1 MIREGFLFKIMEEKM
16 IYKAMLSIMQDV
28 DVIKKEK
35 RNKDQGFMFRGI
47 DDMMNSLHGLF
58 AKHGVFIVPIVE
70 SFDVKERPTKSNSV
84 IYLTHAVITFNFTA
98 QDGSFI
104 SIKNVGEAMDSG
116 DKGMNKAMS
125 IALKYALMQV
135 FLIPT
140 EDIADPDAEVAEET
154 KDTNIEIALADIAN
168 AKSKE
173 ELLSVWHKWAR
184 EYGQQGTDFYNKW
197 VLKQREFTK

>member
-1 MIREGFLFKIMEEKM
+1 M
-16 IYKAMLSIMQDV
+16 IYKAMLNIMSDV
-28 DVIKKEK
+28 DAIKKEK
-35 RNKDQGFMFRGI
+35 KNQQQGFMFRGI

-58 AKHGVFIVPIVE
+58 AKHGVFIIPIVE
-70 SFDVKERPTKSNSV
+70 SYDVKERPTKSGGIN
-84 IYLTHAVITFNFTA
+84 YLTHAVITFNFTA

-125 IALKYALMQV
+125 IALKYALMQT

-154 KDTNIEIALADIAN
+154 EDVNLLIAIDEAERVTSRAELEDVWRRN
-168 AKSKE
+168 AQY
-173 ELLSVWHKWAR
+173 
-184 EYGQQGTDFYNKW
+184 YGKNQQFITAFQKMAIKFP
-197 VLKQREFTK
+197 KQ

>member
-1 MIREGFLFKIMEEKM
+1 MEEKM
-16 IYKAMLSIMQDV
+16 IYKAMLNIMQDV
-28 DVIKKEK
+28 DAIKKEK
-35 RNKDQGFMFRGI
+35 KNQQQGFMFRGI

-58 AKHGVFIVPIVE
+58 AKHGVFIVPTVE
-70 SFDVKERPTKSNSV
+70 SFDVKERPTKSGGVN
-84 IYLTHAVITFNFTA
+84 YFTHAVITFNFTA
-98 QDGSFI
+98 VDGSFI

-125 IALKYALMQV
+125 IALKYALMQT

-154 KDTNIEIALADIAN
+154 KDTNIETALADIAN
-168 AKSKE
+168 AKNKE

-184 EYGQQGTDFYNKW
+184 DYGQQGTDFYNKW

>member
-1 MIREGFLFKIMEEKM
+1 MEEKM
-16 IYKAMLSIMQDV
+16 IYKAMLNIMRDV
-28 DVIKKEK
+28 DAIKKEK
-35 RNKDQGFMFRGI
+35 KNQQQGFMFRGI

-58 AKHGVFIVPIVE
+58 AKHGVFIIPIVE
-70 SFDVKERPTKSNSV
+70 SYDVKERPTKSGAIN
-84 IYLTHAVITFNFTA
+84 YFTHAVITFNFTA

-125 IALKYALMQV
+125 IALKYALMQT

-154 KDTNIEIALADIAN
+154 EDVNLLIAIDEAERVTSRAELEDVWRRN
-168 AKSKE
+168 AQY
-173 ELLSVWHKWAR
+173 
-184 EYGQQGTDFYNKW
+184 YGKNQQFITAFQKMA
-197 VLKQREFTK
+197 VKFPKQ

>member
-1 MIREGFLFKIMEEKM
+1 MEEKM
-16 IYKAMLSIMQDV
+16 IYKAMLNIMSDV
-28 DVIKKEK
+28 DAIKKEK
-35 RNKDQGFMFRGI
+35 KNQQQGFMFRGI

-58 AKHGVFIVPIVE
+58 AKHGVFIIPIVE
-70 SFDVKERPTKSNSV
+70 SYDVKERPTKSGGIN
-84 IYLTHAVITFNFTA
+84 YFTHAVITFNFTA

-125 IALKYALMQV
+125 IALKYALMQT

-154 KDTNIEIALADIAN
+154 EDVNLLIAIDEAERVTSRAELEDVWRRN
-168 AKSKE
+168 AQY
-173 ELLSVWHKWAR
+173 
-184 EYGQQGTDFYNKW
+184 YGKNQQFITAFQKMAIKFP
-197 VLKQREFTK
+197 KQ

>member
-1 MIREGFLFKIMEEKM
+1 MLNIM
-16 IYKAMLSIMQDV
+16 SDV
-28 DVIKKEK
+28 DAIKKEK
-35 RNKDQGFMFRGI
+35 KNQQQGFMFRGI

-58 AKHGVFIVPIVE
+58 AKHGVFIIPIVE
-70 SFDVKERPTKSNSV
+70 SYDVKERPTKSGGIN
-84 IYLTHAVITFNFTA
+84 YFTHAVITFNFTA

-125 IALKYALMQV
+125 IALKYALMQA

-154 KDTNIEIALADIAN
+154 KDTNLETALADIAN
-168 AKSKE
+168 AKCKE
-173 ELLSVWHKWAR
+173 ELLEVWHKWAR
-184 EYGQQGTDFYNKW
+184 NYGQQGTDFYNKW
-197 VLKQREFTK
+197 VLKQREFK

>member
-1 MIREGFLFKIMEEKM
+1 MIREGFLFTIMEEKM
-16 IYKAMLSIMQDV
+16 IYKAMLNIMQDV
-28 DVIKKEK
+28 DAIKKEK
-35 RNKDQGFMFRGI
+35 KNQQQGFMFRGI
-47 DDMMNSLHGLF
+47 DDMMNSLHCLF
-58 AKHGVFIVPIVE
+58 AKHGVFIVPTVE
-70 SFDVKERPTKSNSV
+70 SFDVKERPTKNGG
-84 IYLTHAVITFNFTA
+84 INYFTHAVITFNFTA

-104 SIKNVGEAMDSG
+104 SVKNVGEAMDSG

-125 IALKYALMQV
+125 IALKYALMQT

-154 KDTNIEIALADIAN
+154 KDTNIETALADIAN
-168 AKSKE
+168 AKCKE
-173 ELLSVWHKWAR
+173 ELLEVWHKWAR